1 MYTQLASCYRH
12 PDRETGVRCQRCE
25 RPICTQCM
33 VPADVGYQCPDCV
46 RAAPSRVV
54 SGRRLI
60 YGYRP
65 YVTYS
70 LIALNLLVFGAGLLW
85 PLLGTGGG
93 ARSAGA
99 GALTALGGLY
109 GPRIAA
115 GEWWRLITAA
125 FLHTG
130 LLHVGLNMAGL
141 FVFGPP
147 LERALGRLRF
157 SGVYLASLL
166 AGSLGALALSP
177 NALTVGASG
186 AIFGLLGA
194 IIAGQR
200 ATGVNPWSSG
210 MIGLLVV
217 NLVFTVAVPGIS
229 VGGHLGGLAGG
240 FVAGSLLFSRRL
252 QLGPLVSVAVTLGL
266 AALFFAGSLW
276 LAGHPLRA

>member
-1 MYTQLASCYRH
+1 VYTQLASCYRH

-25 RPICTQCM
+25 RPICTECM
-33 VPADVGYQCPDCV
+33 VPADVGYQCVECV
-46 RAAPSRVV
+46 RSAPSRVV
-54 SGRRLI
+54 SARRLI

-70 LIALNLLVFGAGLLW
+70 LIALNLLVFAAGLAW
-85 PLLGTGGG
+85 PLV
-93 ARSAGA
+93 
-99 GALTALGGLY
+99 
-109 GPRIAA
+109 AA
-115 GEWWRLITAA
+115 EWWRLVTAA

-147 LERALGRLRF
+147 LERTLGRLRF
-157 SGVYLASLL
+157 SGLYLASLL

-177 NALTVGASG
+177 NSLTVGASG

-210 MIGLLVV
+210 MIGLLIV

-240 FVAGSLLFSRRL
+240 LVAGTLLFSRGLRL
-252 QLGPLVSVAVTLGL
+252 RGPLLSVVLLLGL
-266 AALFFAGSLW
+266 SVLFFLASLW